1 MLPVSVSP
9 SGLTKCLPRAA
20 NWDPFSASP
29 FSICPTNISARILR
43 PREGP
48 PPTRITATP
57 DRARTSVGFLAIV
70 NPSPYRLAPRP
81 RFGFASKAKGW
92 ICTIFFLLQNGSRPR
107 RIRQLERSREGSRE
121 GGWGGRKADSMGPFG
136 FFSVRFGR
144 FNHELRL
151 PPG

>member
-1 MLPVSVSP
+1 MFPVSVSP

-29 FSICPTNISARILR
+29 FSIYPTNISARILR
-43 PREGP
+43 LREGP
-48 PPTRITATP
+48 PLTRITATL

-81 RFGFASKAKGW
+81 RLGFASKAKGW
-92 ICTIFFLLQNGSRPR
+92 ICTIFFCFKMVRDL
-107 RIRQLERSREGSRE
+107 EGSTAREISRGISRGRVGREE
-121 GGWGGRKADSMGPFG
+121 GGFHGPVR
-136 FFSVRFGR
+136 FFFVRFGR
-144 FNHELRL
+144 FKHELRL